1 MAHQPSGFVINLWIR
16 QEQRE
21 KDIIEACRRGK
32 PVIKKLFDV
41 PWQMLMMT
49 TNEGYGVIISYI
61 IISWNVPSQDAGCR
75 MQVKIAN
82 KMRSHL
88 GCHSRI
94 LGESE
99 HAKFYLVAIFCLFK
113 MCIGIQLRPPCQ
125 RLSIIYFQELNFYYT
140 GNFNKVPGVFHFLSS
155 KPAKLAVLLAD
166 AGLLTTWPAGG
177 QHTQQVQPGDGYSSS
192 DLVDVLL
199 RAAILPTKSSRKYW
213 WEGEVRG
220 WSWWVDL
227 RVNRLLA

>member
-1 MAHQPSGFVINLWIR
+1 
-16 QEQRE
+16 
-21 KDIIEACRRGK
+21 
-32 PVIKKLFDV
+32 
-41 PWQMLMMT
+41 
-49 TNEGYGVIISYI
+49 
-61 IISWNVPSQDAGCR
+61 

-99 HAKFYLVAIFCLFK
+99 HAKFQLVAIFCLFK
-113 MCIGIQLRPPCQ
+113 RCVGIQLRPPCL

-140 GNFNKVPGVFHFLSS
+140 GNFNKVPGVFPFLSS

-227 RVNRLLA
+227 RVNRLLAERLSCTAIDSMVSPGGGLGVHFHCLQGGGVLEWLHLHWLVEKKSLKKKGGLW